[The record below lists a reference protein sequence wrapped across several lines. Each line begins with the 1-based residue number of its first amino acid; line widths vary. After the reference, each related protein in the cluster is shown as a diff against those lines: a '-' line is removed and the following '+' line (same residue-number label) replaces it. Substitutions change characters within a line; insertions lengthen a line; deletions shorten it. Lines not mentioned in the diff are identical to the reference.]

1 MSRCSRKR
9 SKGGGG
15 VMHGDGWVMR
25 GGGWVMRGDG
35 WVMRGDG
42 WVMHGGGPYRRPRGG
57 VLETGFNGHSRMVS
71 REGERG
77 RSRGQESLR
86 SLEGG

>member
-71 REGERG
+71 REGEGAGAVDRKV
-77 RSRGQESLR
+77 
-86 SLEGG
+86 